1 MQSFFKK
8 LVLTLLLAVFTAPF
22 AASLTAS
29 GAQAKSTIE
38 NVVERGVLRVGFS
51 TFVPWAMQDKN
62 GKYIGFEIDVA
73 TKLAEDLGVELQL
86 VPTNWDGIIPAL
98 LANKFDVI
106 IGGMGST
113 TKRNLTVNFT
123 VPYDYS
129 TMDIMA
135 NKEKAGTLHSL
146 DDCNNEQVIVAVRNG
161 SAGVTFAKKY
171 LPKATLR
178 LFNEEAP
185 AIQEVLSGRAFAFI
199 SSRPLPTLEIAKNPE
214 TLFRPFE
221 ITEYKEPIGFAVRKG
236 DFDTLNVFDNW
247 IENARSS
254 GWLKERADYWFM
266 RTAWQEKLPSK

>member
-8 LVLTLLLAVFTAPF
+8 LVLAVLLSVFLVPF
-22 AASLTAS
+22 AAPD
-29 GAQAKSTIE
+29 AQAKSTIE

-62 GKYIGFEIDVA
+62 GNYIGFEIDVA
-73 TKLAEDLGVELQL
+73 TKLAEDLGVDLQL

-98 LANKFDVI
+98 LAGKFDVI

-129 TMDIMA
+129 VMDIMA
-135 NKEKAGTLHSL
+135 NKEKAGNLHSL
-146 DDCNNEQVIVAVRNG
+146 ADYNNEQVIVAVRNG
-161 SAGVTFAKKY
+161 SSGVTFAKKY

-178 LFNEEAP
+178 FFNEEAP

-199 SSRPLPTLEIAKNPE
+199 SSRPLPALEIAKNPE
-214 TLFRPFE
+214 KLFRPFE

-247 IENARSS
+247 IRNAEGS
-254 GWLKERADYWFM
+254 GWLKEKADYWFM
-266 RTAWQEKLPSK
+266 GTDWQEQIPGK

>member
-1 MQSFFKK
+1 MKFLRAFFMM
-8 LVLTLLLAVFTAPF
+8 LV
-22 AASLTAS
+22 TAS
-29 GAQAKSTIE
+29 AQAQSAIKNTIE
-38 NVVERGVLRVGFS
+38 SIVERGVLRVGFS

-62 GKYIGFEIDVA
+62 GEYIGFEIDVA
-73 TKLAEDLGVELQL
+73 RKLAEDLGVELQL

-129 TMDIMA
+129 AMDIMA
-135 NKEKAGTLHSL
+135 NREKAGNFKSL
-146 DDCNNEQVIVAVRNG
+146 ADFNSESVIVAVRSG
-161 SAGVTFAKKY
+161 SAGAAFAKKY

-185 AIQEVLSGRAFAFI
+185 AIQEVLAGRAFAFV
-199 SSRPLPTLEIAKNPE
+199 SSRPLPTLEIAKNPDV
-214 TLFRPFE
+214 LFRPFE
-221 ITEYKEPIGFAVRKG
+221 ITEYREPIAFAVRKG
-236 DFDTLNVFDNW
+236 DFDTLNVFNNW
-247 IENARSS
+247 IINVQSM

-266 RTAWQEKLPSK
+266 GTAWQELLQK

>member
-1 MQSFFKK
+1 MKSFLKK
-8 LVLTLLLAVFTAPF
+8 LVCMLLLALAVSP
-22 AASLTAS
+22 AAE
-29 GAQAKSTIE
+29 AKSTIE
-38 NVVERGVLRVGFS
+38 TVVERGVLRVGFS
-51 TFVPWAMQDKN
+51 SFVPWAMQDKN
-62 GKYIGFEIDVA
+62 GDYIGFEIDVA
-73 TKLAEDLGVELQL
+73 AKLAEDLGVELQL
-86 VPTNWDGIIPAL
+86 VPTNWDGVIPAL

-129 TMDIMA
+129 VMDIMA
-135 NKEKAGTLHSL
+135 NKEKAGSLHSL
-146 DDCNNEQVIVAVRNG
+146 VDFNKESIIVAVRNG
-161 SAGVTFAKKY
+161 SSGATFAKKY
-171 LPKATLR
+171 LPNATLR
-178 LFNEEAP
+178 FFNEEAP

-199 SSRPLPTLEIAKNPE
+199 SSRPLPTLEITKNPD

-247 IENARSS
+247 IENARGT

-266 RTAWQEKLPSK
+266 GTAWQELIPSN

>member
-1 MQSFFKK
+1 MKLFLQSLLKKIFFVF
-8 LVLTLLLAVFTAPF
+8 LCALFTAPCVH
-22 AASLTAS
+22 
-29 GAQAKSTIE
+29 AKSTIE

-62 GKYIGFEIDVA
+62 GRYIGFEIDVA

-123 VPYDYS
+123 IPYDYS
-129 TMDIMA
+129 VMDIMA
-135 NKEKAGTLHSL
+135 NKEKAGNLHSL
-146 DDCNNEQVIVAVRNG
+146 ADYNNENVIVAVRNG
-161 SAGVTFAKKY
+161 SSGATFAKKY
-171 LPKATLR
+171 LPQATLR
-178 LFNEEAP
+178 FFNEEAP
-185 AIQEVLSGRAFAFI
+185 AIQEVLAGRAFAFI

-214 TLFRPFE
+214 KLFRPFE

-236 DFDTLNVFDNW
+236 DFDTLNVFDTW
-247 IENARSS
+247 IENAHSI

-266 RTAWQEKLPSK
+266 GTAWQELLPSK

>member
-1 MQSFFKK
+1 M
-8 LVLTLLLAVFTAPF
+8 LLLAFIVSPLCSSPCAE
-22 AASLTAS
+22 
-29 GAQAKSTIE
+29 AKSAIE

-62 GKYIGFEIDVA
+62 GGYIGFEIDVA
-73 TKLAEDLGVELQL
+73 KKLAEDLGVELQL

-129 TMDIMA
+129 VMDIMA
-135 NKEKAGTLHSL
+135 NKEKAGNLQSL
-146 DDCNNEQVIVAVRNG
+146 ADCNTEKVIIAVRNG
-161 SAGVTFAKKY
+161 SSGAAFAKKY
-171 LPKATLR
+171 LPNATLR
-178 LFNEEAP
+178 FFNEEAP
-185 AIQEVLSGRAFAFI
+185 AIQEVLSGRAHAFI
-199 SSRPLPTLEIAKNPE
+199 SSRPLPTLEIAKNPD

-221 ITEYKEPIGFAVRKG
+221 ITEYREPIGFAVRKG
-236 DFDTLNVFDNW
+236 DFDTLNIFDNW
-247 IENARSS
+247 IENARGT

-266 RTAWQEKLPSK
+266 GTAWQELIPAD